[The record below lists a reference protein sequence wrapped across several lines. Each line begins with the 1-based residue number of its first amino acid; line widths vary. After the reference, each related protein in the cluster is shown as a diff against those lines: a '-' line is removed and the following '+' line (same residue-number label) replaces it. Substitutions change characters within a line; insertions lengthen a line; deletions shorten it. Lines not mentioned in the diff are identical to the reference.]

1 MFVMLASILDKAS
14 VVGFSGTRSICRRS
28 PLFSEVS
35 MACQLVPASSQVFV
49 GCARGVD
56 ELARSAFP
64 SARVFSVSSGCWGR
78 GRGAF
83 AGRSVAFVS
92 SLVSSGGLLLSFP
105 ALGSVPA
112 AGLVPSSS
120 SSRCFSGGG
129 SGSWASLAFA
139 IGSGVPCFVFLGS
152 SAAPVGWGLVP
163 AEGWPGWF
171 QFVPSSVQLSLF

>member
-1 MFVMLASILDKAS
+1 MLDDVLRSAS
-14 VVGFSGTRSICRRS
+14 VVGFSGTRNAEIE
-28 PLFSEVS
+28 SEIYNEFILISGV
-35 MACQLVPASSQVFV
+35 VPDNAEILV
-49 GCARGVD
+49 GCAKGID
-56 ELARSAFP
+56 EWVRQCFP
-64 SARVFSVSSGCWGR
+64 CEIFSVASGAWGR

-83 AGRSVAFVS
+83 AARSVAFVR
-92 SLVSSGGLLLSFP
+92 SLASRGGLLLSFP

-152 SAAPVGWGLVP
+152 GSAPAGWGLVP
-163 AEGWPGWF
+163 AEGWDGWF
-171 QFVPSSVQLSLF
+171 EFAPAGVQLALF